1 MSNTALLEVEEEA
14 RQSTSPFPEDRT
26 HLRVVSVSS
35 GTPLF
40 TDCLL
45 EPAGWQRS
53 QRKWSGAISLTLQ
66 LLLLG
71 IALLIPLMLTDALP
85 TQQLVTFLLA
95 PPPPPPPPPPAVTV
109 AAPSKPVIG
118 EIVSGRLVAPTKI
131 PDRVRMVKED
141 EAPPAPGNF
150 GVIGGVTAGVPG
162 GQLGGVLGG
171 IIGSTLTHSTVAQAA
186 PPPPKR
192 VRISQGVSAG
202 MLVNRIVPEYPSIAK
217 TARVEGTVRLNAWIT
232 KDGSIERLTV
242 LSGNPLLVNAAI
254 DAVRQWRYKPFLLN
268 GEPVEVE
275 TSVDVNFYLDKTGS

>member
-1 MSNTALLEVEEEA
+1 MGNTALLEVGEEA
-14 RQSTSPFPEDRT
+14 LQSTSPIPQDRT
-26 HLRVVSVSS
+26 RLRVVSVSS

-53 QRKWSGAISLTLQ
+53 QRKWSAAISWTVQ
-66 LLLLG
+66 ILLLG
-71 IALLIPLMLTDALP
+71 IALLIPLLFTEALP

-95 PPPPPPPPPPAVTV
+95 PPPPPPPPTPDVPV
-109 AAPSKPVIG
+109 AAPAKPVIG
-118 EIVSGRLVAPTKI
+118 EIVSSRLVAPTKI
-131 PDRVRMVKED
+131 PDRVRMIKEE
-141 EAPPAPGNF
+141 EAPPAANV
-150 GVIGGVTAGVPG
+150 GVIGGVAGGVPG

-171 IIGSTLTHSTVAQAA
+171 IIGSTLIHSTVVQALA
-186 PPPPKR
+186 PPKR

-202 MLVNRIVPEYPSIAK
+202 MLINQIVPEYPSIAK

-254 DAVRQWRYKPFLLN
+254 DAVKQWRYKPFLLN
-268 GEPVEVE
+268 GEPVQVE
-275 TSVDVNFYLDKTGS
+275 TSIEVNFYLDRTGS